1 MSRIDK
7 YYEHLGLSNPKYD
20 YLKKEQNI
28 NNSISYMLD
37 RTNIMFKYHNLP
49 DSIPSEELEL
59 LLQVNGFAVIC
70 KINGDLYAVDAGLG
84 GLQDVYDRATKA
96 EVTVPYLQYN
106 AELTIDTDCVVIKN
120 DTTARGLLPLY
131 SKYCTMLVENDIT
144 LILANYQ
151 KRIQS
156 YISANND
163 STVESAKAFLRELIE
178 GKVGV
183 IAESQLFDSLKISNA
198 GLNTNNGMRD
208 LYEYHTW
215 LKGCLFNEVGLTAT
229 NNLKK
234 ERVSYAEVE
243 LNSDNL
249 YPLVDNMLDNRRKA
263 IKKINEMFGT
273 DIEVELNSSWDYRT
287 YNGKSIHNTD
297 EEIDIDEISET
308 ESDLQTKSDSIQD
321 ESETGFNESENREN
335 ESADGDNV
343 SENGDYES
351 ADGDDKS
358 ADEEQE

>member
-7 YYEHLGLSNPKYD
+7 YYEHLGLSSGKFD
-20 YLKKEQNI
+20 YLNKDQNI
-28 NNSISYMLD
+28 NTSISYMLN

-59 LLQVNGFAVIC
+59 LLQMNGFAVIC
-70 KINGDLYAVDAGLG
+70 KINDELYAVDAGLG
-84 GLQDVYDRATKA
+84 GEQDVYGRPTKA
-96 EVTVPYLQYN
+96 VVTVPYLQYN
-106 AELTIDTDCVVIKN
+106 SELTINEDCVVIKN
-120 DTTARGLLPLY
+120 DTTARGLIPMY

-163 STVESAKAFLRELIE
+163 STVESARAFLKELID

-215 LKGCLFNEVGLTAT
+215 LKGNLFNEVGLTAT

-249 YPLVDNMLDNRRKA
+249 YPLVDNMLNCRREA
-263 IKKINEMFGT
+263 IKKINEMFDT
-273 DIEVELNSSWDYRT
+273 DIQVELNSSWDYRT
-287 YNGKSIHNTD
+287 YNGESIHNIED
-297 EEIDIDEISET
+297 EVDIEKISET
-308 ESDLQTKSDSIQD
+308 EPNLQTEPDSVQD
-321 ESETGFNESENREN
+321 ESEIGFNESENGEN
-335 ESADGDNV
+335 ESADRDHV
-343 SENGDYES
+343 SENGDHES
-351 ADGDDKS
+351 ADGNNEQT
-358 ADEEQE
+358 DEEQE

>member
-1 MSRIDK
+1 MSKIDK
-7 YYEHLGLSNPKYD
+7 YYEHLGLSTGKFD
-20 YLKKEQNI
+20 YLQKEQNI

-59 LLQVNGFAVIC
+59 LLQVNGFAVVC
-70 KINGDLYAVDAGLG
+70 KIDGDLYAVDAGLG
-84 GLQDVYDRATKA
+84 GLQDVYDRPTKA
-96 EVTVPYLQYN
+96 VVTVPYLQYN

-163 STVESAKAFLRELIE
+163 STVESAKAFLRELID

-215 LKGCLFNEVGLTAT
+215 LKGGLFNEVGLTAT

-263 IKKINEMFGT
+263 IKKINELFGT

-287 YNGKSIHNTD
+287 YNGKSIHNTED
-297 EEIDIDEISET
+297 EVEIDEISET
-308 ESDLQTKSDSIQD
+308 ESDLQTESDSVQD
-321 ESETGFNESENREN
+321 ESETGFNESENGEN
-335 ESADGDNV
+335 ESADGDNE
-343 SENGDYES
+343 SETGDHES
-351 ADGDDKS
+351 ESGDDEP